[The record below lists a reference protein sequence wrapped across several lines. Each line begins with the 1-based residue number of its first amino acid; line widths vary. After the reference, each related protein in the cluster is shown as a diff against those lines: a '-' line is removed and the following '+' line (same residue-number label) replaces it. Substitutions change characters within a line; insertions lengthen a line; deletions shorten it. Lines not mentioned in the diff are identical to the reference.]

1 MGHAIDYITVNKK
14 SEIMAAAQEFAFY
27 NVDRGENPDGSYHG
41 DMHINESLIFD
52 NEESARDYIKD
63 YTSGKF
69 YYDMAVR
76 FKAHSKTFT
85 KKRDALYEKAR
96 KIREQ
101 KKEYSKAHDI
111 SLLKSRLITCPTC
124 ESKINVHHKRY
135 AGTYDNRCPLCRTD
149 LRAGYIVE
157 KHNAFDEKIRKVDA
171 EIYDLERKD
180 KGDSKNVKWLVKVEV
195 QC

>member
-1 MGHAIDYITVNKK
+1 MGHAIDYLTVNKK

-41 DMHINESLIFD
+41 GMHINESLIFD
-52 NEESARDYIKD
+52 NEESARDYIEN
-63 YTSGKF
+63 YTRGKF
-69 YYDMAVR
+69 YYDMGVR
-76 FKAHSKTFT
+76 FKAHSKTFI

-101 KKEYSKAHDI
+101 KEEYNKKHSI
-111 SLLKSRLITCPTC
+111 SSLKSKLITCPFC
-124 ESKINVHHKRY
+124 KSKINVHHKRY
-135 AGTYDNRCPLCRTD
+135 VGTYDNRCPLCRTD

-157 KHNAFDEKIRKVDA
+157 KLEAFDEKIRKVDD
-171 EIYDLERKD
+171 EIHDLERKD

-195 QC
+195 HC